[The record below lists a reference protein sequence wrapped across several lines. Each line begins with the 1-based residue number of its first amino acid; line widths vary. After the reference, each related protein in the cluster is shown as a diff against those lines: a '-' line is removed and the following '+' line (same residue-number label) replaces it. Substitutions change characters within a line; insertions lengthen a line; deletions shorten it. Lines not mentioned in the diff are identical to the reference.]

1 MTFKS
6 RRAPQKARAETIARN
21 CFAFR
26 DLMTPDIE
34 AIAGRIMLAHA
45 RAEGYYP
52 ALPPV
57 NAKEARLIRD
67 KYPCNPPRNMGQGE
81 ALQRTREINR

>member
-6 RRAPQKARAETIARN
+6 RRTPQKARAETIARN

-34 AIAGRIMLAHA
+34 AIAGQLMLEHA
-45 RAEGYYP
+45 RAEKKYP
-52 ALPPV
+52 GLPPV

-67 KYPCNPPRNMGQGE
+67 K
-81 ALQRTREINR
+81 

>member
-6 RRAPQKARAETIARN
+6 RRTPQKARAETIARN

-34 AIAGRIMLAHA
+34 AIAGRMMLERA
-45 RAEGYYP
+45 RAEGHYP
-52 ALPPV
+52 GPPPV

-67 KYPCNPPRNMGQGE
+67 K
-81 ALQRTREINR
+81 